1 MRLRSWDRT
10 LFTMI
15 AQVADVQVPAK
26 SRPSL
31 ANCPGYIALKG
42 VRNAAVTTELCLEG
56 DQQAAQALF
65 GASSPA
71 SKSVKVQRKSAAE
84 MADLRMH
91 PQMVEATVQVAD
103 APPFPVLFLKPGH
116 VYEDVGVL
124 LDSTV
129 LDHVFRFIVE
139 QGVSAEDLFAKRQY
153 GTDHGPGVWSNGSAG
168 LVRKIAPIQDDE
180 GGDLAED
187 ERVSAV
193 KQQRFESM
201 NKFQRKL
208 TDMFHGGRA
217 PATLTGGEG

>member
-1 MRLRSWDRT
+1 M
-10 LFTMI
+10 
-15 AQVADVQVPAK
+15 
-26 SRPSL
+26 
-31 ANCPGYIALKG
+31 
-42 VRNAAVTTELCLEG
+42 
-56 DQQAAQALF
+56 
-65 GASSPA
+65 
-71 SKSVKVQRKSAAE
+71 
-84 MADLRMH
+84 
-91 PQMVEATVQVAD
+91 
-103 APPFPVLFLKPGH
+103 
-116 VYEDVGVL
+116 L

-187 ERVSAV
+187 ESVLAV

-208 TDMFHGGRA
+208 TDMFGGGRA
-217 PATLTGGEG
+217 PATLSGGEG